1 MVWNSIQMGFQ
12 KSVSQF
18 DKMALLKIVELLI
31 NYGGIFKRSELD
43 FLDQSVDKWLDLNC
57 LLRL

>member
-1 MVWNSIQMGFQ
+1 MGFQ

-43 FLDQSVDKWLDLNC
+43 FLDQSVDK
-57 LLRL
+57 